1 VVAIVVD
8 AWGRSFRLTPG
19 GIETGELGARPAPV
33 PGPEKVGRPVAT
45 DIAACAEEVARRS
58 GVAVVRMRGPFRHPE
73 VARARMAAM
82 WLAHARYGAHPTDL
96 GVFFRRHRTTVLH
109 ALSVVAEV
117 VRSGTADHPDWC
129 CCLVTG

>member
-1 VVAIVVD
+1 VKLVVDDPAVVAIVVD

-58 GVAVVRMRGPFRHPE
+58 GVAVVRKEDAQIRRVSAVPGVSQPHGGHPGP
-73 VARARMAAM
+73 
-82 WLAHARYGAHPTDL
+82 W
-96 GVFFRRHRTTVLH
+96 
-109 ALSVVAEV
+109 
-117 VRSGTADHPDWC
+117 RSC
-129 CCLVTG
+129 